1 MTLEHGS
8 NSKQRVRRTR
18 KTKDEVR
25 VDKVNEGQ
33 RQIKEKFLEQRQEVK
48 PVQAKNDFQK
58 KVLRALATKQVVVIS
73 APAGSGKSFL
83 TMSEASDALM
93 KGNTDKLFLA
103 RPAIGM
109 GNSLGMLKGTL
120 REKYEPYLM
129 PLIEVLIDRYG
140 RGVYES
146 GLGNGTIELIPFEYM
161 RGRNLSGWAI
171 VDEIQGCSASE
182 IYSVLT
188 RITEGGKLILLG
200 DKTQSDLIGKDGM
213 SWLHEFVDRH
223 NLHDTVEFIEG
234 SSDDIVRSG
243 FVKAIVKAK
252 ESDTGAYTNKWKETT

>member
-1 MTLEHGS
+1 MDHGT
-8 NSKQRVRRTR
+8 NGKQRVRRTKEQIR
-18 KTKDEVR
+18 L
-25 VDKVNEGQ
+25 DKINNGQ
-33 RQIKEKFLEQRQEVK
+33 REIKEKFLEERKSIK
-48 PVQAKNDFQK
+48 PVQAKNEFQK
-58 KVLRALATKQVVVIS
+58 QVLRALATKQVVVIS

-83 TMSEASDALM
+83 TMSAASDDLI
-93 KGNTDKLFLA
+93 KGVVDKIFLA
-103 RPAIGM
+103 RPAVGM

-129 PLIEVLIDRYG
+129 PLIEVLVDRHG

-146 GLGNGTIELIPFEYM
+146 GLNTGSIELTPFEYL

-171 VDEIQGCSASE
+171 VDEIQCCSAEE

-188 RITEGGKLILLG
+188 RITEGGKLVLLG
-200 DKTQSDLIGKDGM
+200 DKTQSDLKGIDGM
-213 SWLHEFVDRH
+213 SWLHDFVDRH

-234 SSDDIVRSG
+234 TSDDIVRSG

-252 ESDTGAYTNKWKETT
+252 EADTGVYTNKWNKENNNE

>member
-1 MTLEHGS
+1 MEHSS
-8 NSKQRVRRTR
+8 NGKQRVKRTRRT
-18 KTKDEVR
+18 TEQVR
-25 VDKVNEGQ
+25 ADKVNAGVRE
-33 RQIKEKFLEQRQEVK
+33 IKERFLEERKAIK

-58 KVLRALATKQVVVIS
+58 AVLRALATKQVVVIS
-73 APAGSGKSFL
+73 APAGVGKSFL
-83 TMSEASDALM
+83 TMSMASDALV
-93 KGNTDKLFLA
+93 KGETDKLFLA
-103 RPAIGM
+103 RPAVGM

-129 PLIEVLIDRYG
+129 PLIEVLVDRHG

-146 GLGNGTIELIPFEYM
+146 GLNTGNIELIPFEYM
-161 RGRNLSGWAI
+161 RGRNLSGWAV
-171 VDEIQGCSASE
+171 VDEVQGCSATE

-200 DKTQSDLIGKDGM
+200 DKTQSDLKGIDGM
-213 SWLHEFVDRH
+213 SWLHDFVDRH

-234 SSDDIVRSG
+234 TSDDIVRSG

-252 ESDTGAYTNKWKETT
+252 EQDTGIYTNKWKENIDD

>member
-1 MTLEHGS
+1 MEHGS
-8 NSKQRVRRTR
+8 NAKQRVRRSKEQIR
-18 KTKDEVR
+18 L
-25 VDKVNEGQ
+25 DKINEGQ
-33 RQIKEKFLEQRQEVK
+33 RQIKDKFLEERKAIK
-48 PVQAKNDFQK
+48 PVEAKNQFQK
-58 KVLRALATKQVVVIS
+58 QVLKALATKQVVVIS
-73 APAGSGKSFL
+73 APAGCGKSFL
-83 TMSEASDALM
+83 TMSAASDDLV
-93 KGNTDKLFLA
+93 KGVTDKLFLA
-103 RPAIGM
+103 RPAVGM

-129 PLIEVLIDRYG
+129 PLIEVLIDRHG

-146 GLGNGTIELIPFEYM
+146 GLNTGSIELTPFEYL

-171 VDEIQGCSASE
+171 VDEVQCCSAEE

-200 DKTQSDLIGKDGM
+200 DKTQSDLKGIDGM
-213 SWLHEFVDRH
+213 SWLHDFVDRH

-252 ESDTGAYTNKWKETT
+252 EKDTGVYTNKWSDKE

>member
-1 MTLEHGS
+1 MEHGAG
-8 NSKQRVRRTR
+8 RVKRTR
-18 KTKDEVR
+18 RTKDEVR
-25 VDKVNEGQ
+25 ADKVNTGNRE
-33 RQIKEKFLEQRQEVK
+33 IKEKFLEERKSIK
-48 PVQAKNDFQK
+48 PVQAKNEFQK
-58 KVLRALATKQVVVIS
+58 AVLRALATKQVVVIS
-73 APAGSGKSFL
+73 APAGVGKSFL
-83 TMSEASDALM
+83 TMSAASDDLV
-93 KGNTDKLFLA
+93 KGVVDKLFLA
-103 RPAIGM
+103 RPAVGM

-129 PLIEVLIDRYG
+129 PLIEVLIDRHG

-146 GLGNGTIELIPFEYM
+146 GLNTGSIELTPFEYL

-171 VDEIQGCSASE
+171 VDEIQCCSAEE

-188 RITEGGKLILLG
+188 RITEGGKLVLLG
-200 DKTQSDLIGKDGM
+200 DKTQSDLKGIDGM
-213 SWLHEFVDRH
+213 SWLHDFVERH

-252 ESDTGAYTNKWKETT
+252 EQDTGVYTNKWKENTND